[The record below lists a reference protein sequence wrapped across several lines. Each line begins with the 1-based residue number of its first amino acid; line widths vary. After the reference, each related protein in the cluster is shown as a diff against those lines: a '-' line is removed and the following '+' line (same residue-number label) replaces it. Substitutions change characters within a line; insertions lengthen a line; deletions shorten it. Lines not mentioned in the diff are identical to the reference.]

1 MWDMI
6 VQMATDRLWI
16 YTGIV
21 GSIFGA
27 ITVAYLSTTR
37 LGVWFYGKVD
47 QFLDY
52 LVKRWGL
59 KWLEEPEDLWRKRN
73 PVITDKLDQ
82 LDVELDNVEERV
94 TVIADKLDQLEKR
107 ISELEK

>member
-1 MWDMI
+1 MWDII

-16 YTGIV
+16 YTGIA

-52 LVKRWGL
+52 LVNKWGL
-59 KWLEEPEDLWRKRN
+59 TWLKEPEDLWRKRN
-73 PVITDKLDQ
+73 PAIAERLD
-82 LDVELDNVEERV
+82 E
-94 TVIADKLDQLEKR
+94 LEKR

>member
-1 MWDMI
+1 ME
-6 VQMATDRLWI
+6 MATDRLWI

-37 LGVWFYGKVD
+37 LGVWFYRKVD

-59 KWLEEPEDLWRKRN
+59 KWLEEPEELWRKRN
-73 PVITDKLDQ
+73 PVIAERLD
-82 LDVELDNVEERV
+82 E
-94 TVIADKLDQLEKR
+94 LEKR

>member
-1 MWDMI
+1 MWDII

-16 YTGIV
+16 YTGIA

-37 LGVWFYGKVD
+37 LGAWFYGKID

-59 KWLEEPEDLWRKRN
+59 KWLEEPKDLWRKRY
-73 PVITDKLDQ
+73 PQVS
-82 LDVELDNVEERV
+82 
-94 TVIADKLDQLEKR
+94 EKMD
-107 ISELEK
+107 ELEMRLDEIDDRLSDLENES

>member
-1 MWDMI
+1 MWDI
-6 VQMATDRLWI
+6 VVEMATDRLWI

-37 LGVWFYGKVD
+37 LGVWFYRKVD

-59 KWLEEPEDLWRKRN
+59 KWLEEPEDLWRKRY
-73 PVITDKLDQ
+73 PQVS
-82 LDVELDNVEERV
+82 
-94 TVIADKLDQLEKR
+94 EKMD
-107 ISELEK
+107 ELEMRLDEIDDRLSDLENES

>member
-1 MWDMI
+1 MWDII

-21 GSIFGA
+21 GSILGA

-37 LGVWFYGKVD
+37 LGVWFYAKVD

-52 LVKRWGL
+52 LVNRWGL
-59 KWLEEPEDLWRKRN
+59 TCLKEPEDLWRKRN
-73 PVITDKLDQ
+73 PVIAERLD
-82 LDVELDNVEERV
+82 E
-94 TVIADKLDQLEKR
+94 LEKR

>member
-1 MWDMI
+1 MWDTI
-6 VQMATDRLWI
+6 VHMATDRLWI

-37 LGVWFYGKVD
+37 LGVWFYRKVD

-52 LVKRWGL
+52 LVKRWGM

-73 PVITDKLDQ
+73 PV
-82 LDVELDNVEERV
+82 V
-94 TVIADKLDQLEKR
+94 AEK
-107 ISELEK
+107 IDELEKKIRELEK

>member
-1 MWDMI
+1 MWDTI

-16 YTGIV
+16 YTGIA

-37 LGVWFYGKVD
+37 LGGWFYAKVD

-52 LVKRWGL
+52 LVKRGGV

-73 PVITDKLDQ
+73 P
-82 LDVELDNVEERV
+82 
-94 TVIADKLDQLEKR
+94 VIADKLDQLEKR

>member
-1 MWDMI
+1 MWDI
-6 VQMATDRLWI
+6 VVEMATDRLWI

-47 QFLDY
+47 QLLDY

-59 KWLEEPEDLWRKRN
+59 KWLEEPEDLWRKRY
-73 PVITDKLDQ
+73 PQVS
-82 LDVELDNVEERV
+82 
-94 TVIADKLDQLEKR
+94 EKMD
-107 ISELEK
+107 ELEMRLDEIDDRLSDLENES

>member
-1 MWDMI
+1 MWDI
-6 VQMATDRLWI
+6 VVEMATDRLWI

-37 LGVWFYGKVD
+37 LGVWFYRKVD

-59 KWLEEPEDLWRKRN
+59 KWLEEPEDLWRKRY
-73 PVITDKLDQ
+73 PQVS
-82 LDVELDNVEERV
+82 
-94 TVIADKLDQLEKR
+94 EKMD
-107 ISELEK
+107 ELEMRLYEIDDRLSDLENES

>member
-1 MWDMI
+1 MWDI
-6 VQMATDRLWI
+6 VVEMATDRLWI

-59 KWLEEPEDLWRKRN
+59 KWLEEPEDLWRKRY
-73 PVITDKLDQ
+73 PQVS
-82 LDVELDNVEERV
+82 
-94 TVIADKLDQLEKR
+94 EKMD
-107 ISELEK
+107 ELEMRLDEIDDRLSDLENES

>member
-1 MWDMI
+1 MWDI
-6 VQMATDRLWI
+6 VVEMATDRLWI

-52 LVKRWGL
+52 LVKRWGI
-59 KWLEEPEDLWRKRN
+59 KWLEEPEDLWRKRY
-73 PVITDKLDQ
+73 P
-82 LDVELDNVEERV
+82 RV
-94 TVIADKLDQLEKR
+94 SEKMD
-107 ISELEK
+107 ELEMRLDEIDDRLSLKRRMSDLENES

>member
-1 MWDMI
+1 MWDIM

-16 YTGIV
+16 YTGIA

-37 LGVWFYGKVD
+37 LGVWFYGKID
-47 QFLDY
+47 QLLDY
-52 LVKRWGL
+52 LVRRWGL

-73 PVITDKLDQ
+73 PVVAEKSDG
-82 LDVELDNVEERV
+82 
-94 TVIADKLDQLEKR
+94 LEKKIR
-107 ISELEK
+107 ELEK

>member
-1 MWDMI
+1 MWDII
-6 VQMATDRLWI
+6 VQLATDRLWI

-52 LVKRWGL
+52 LVNRWGL
-59 KWLEEPEDLWRKRN
+59 TWLKEPEDLWRKRN
-73 PVITDKLDQ
+73 PIIAERLD
-82 LDVELDNVEERV
+82 E
-94 TVIADKLDQLEKR
+94 LEKR

>member
-1 MWDMI
+1 
-6 VQMATDRLWI
+6 MATDRLWI
-16 YTGIV
+16 YTGIA

-37 LGVWFYGKVD
+37 LGVCFYAKVD

-52 LVKRWGL
+52 LVNRWGL
-59 KWLEEPEDLWRKRN
+59 TWLKEPEDLWRKRN
-73 PVITDKLDQ
+73 P
-82 LDVELDNVEERV
+82 
-94 TVIADKLDQLEKR
+94 VIADKLDQLEKR

>member
-1 MWDMI
+1 
-6 VQMATDRLWI
+6 MATDRLWI
-16 YTGIV
+16 YTGIA

-52 LVKRWGL
+52 LVNRWGL
-59 KWLEEPEDLWRKRN
+59 TWLKEPEDLWRQRN
-73 PVITDKLDQ
+73 PVIAERLD
-82 LDVELDNVEERV
+82 E
-94 TVIADKLDQLEKR
+94 LEKR

>member
-1 MWDMI
+1 MWDTI

-37 LGVWFYGKVD
+37 LSVWFYRKVD

-52 LVKRWGL
+52 LVKRWGV

-73 PVITDKLDQ
+73 PVI
-82 LDVELDNVEERV
+82 
-94 TVIADKLDQLEKR
+94 ADKLDQLEKR
-107 ISELEK
+107 RSELEK

>member
-1 MWDMI
+1 MWDTI

-21 GSIFGA
+21 GSIFRA

-37 LGVWFYGKVD
+37 LGVSLYRKVD

-52 LVKRWGL
+52 LVKRWGM

-73 PVITDKLDQ
+73 PVIA
-82 LDVELDNVEERV
+82 DN
-94 TVIADKLDQLEKR
+94 LDQLEKT

>member
-1 MWDMI
+1 MWDI
-6 VQMATDRLWI
+6 VVEMATDRLWI

-59 KWLEEPEDLWRKRN
+59 KWLEEPEDLWRKRY
-73 PVITDKLDQ
+73 PQVS
-82 LDVELDNVEERV
+82 
-94 TVIADKLDQLEKR
+94 EKMD
-107 ISELEK
+107 ELEMRLDEIDDRLSLKRRMSDLENES

>member
-1 MWDMI
+1 MWDII
-6 VQMATDRLWI
+6 VQMAPDRLWI
-16 YTGIV
+16 YTGFA

-37 LGVWFYGKVD
+37 LGVWFYAKVD

-52 LVKRWGL
+52 LVKRWGMKCL
-59 KWLEEPEDLWRKRN
+59 QEPKDLWRKRN
-73 PVITDKLDQ
+73 P
-82 LDVELDNVEERV
+82 
-94 TVIADKLDQLEKR
+94 VIADKLDQLEKR

>member
-1 MWDMI
+1 MWDTI

-37 LGVWFYGKVD
+37 LGVWFYRKVD

-52 LVKRWGL
+52 LVKRWGV
-59 KWLEEPEDLWRKRN
+59 KWLEEPEDLWRTRN
-73 PVITDKLDQ
+73 P
-82 LDVELDNVEERV
+82 
-94 TVIADKLDQLEKR
+94 VIADKLDQLEKR

>member
-1 MWDMI
+1 MWDTI

-37 LGVWFYGKVD
+37 LGVWFYRKVD

-52 LVKRWGL
+52 LVKRRGV

-73 PVITDKLDQ
+73 PV
-82 LDVELDNVEERV
+82 V
-94 TVIADKLDQLEKR
+94 AEK
-107 ISELEK
+107 IDELEKKIRELEK

>member
-1 MWDMI
+1 MWDII

-37 LGVWFYGKVD
+37 LGVWFYAKVD
-47 QFLDY
+47 QFFNY
-52 LVKRWGL
+52 LVNRWGL
-59 KWLEEPEDLWRKRN
+59 TWLKEPEDLWRKRN
-73 PVITDKLDQ
+73 PVIAERLD
-82 LDVELDNVEERV
+82 E
-94 TVIADKLDQLEKR
+94 LEKR